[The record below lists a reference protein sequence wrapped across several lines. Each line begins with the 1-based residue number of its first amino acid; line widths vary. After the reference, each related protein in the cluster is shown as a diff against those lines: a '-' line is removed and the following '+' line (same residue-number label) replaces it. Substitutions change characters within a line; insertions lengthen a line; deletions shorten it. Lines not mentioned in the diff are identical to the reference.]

1 MRDGP
6 PRRAP
11 AALALPLALL
21 AAPIAGAAEGP
32 PGAAAAPGTPPA
44 AEAPQAEAPPAEGP
58 GTDSPAAAA
67 PGATPN
73 DCVVL
78 LHGLAR
84 TEASLIAV
92 AEALSVWGYDVVNR
106 GYPST
111 EAPIEVLVANV
122 GDAAAECGEARV
134 HFVTHSM
141 GGILLRA
148 WLAEER
154 DIDLGR
160 VVMLAPP
167 NAGSELV
174 DVFGGWEP
182 FQWIN
187 GPAGMEL
194 TTGEGSTPKSLPLPT
209 FELGIIA
216 GNVSLNPIFSAF
228 IEGED
233 DGKVSVESTRLEGMA
248 DHIVLPVSHTFMM
261 LNPLVIGQIRAFL
274 ETGAFDPEMTFGDAV
289 ARLVEDGLAPLIEE
303 TVLPAWLSDLGT
315 GVGIGREETR
325 PEPRPEP

>member
-1 MRDGP
+1 MGRWRP
-6 PRRAP
+6 ARRWL
-11 AALALPLALL
+11 AALALPPALL
-21 AAPIAGAAEGP
+21 GAPV
-32 PGAAAAPGTPPA
+32 AAAAPGDPPGAPDAPA
-44 AEAPQAEAPPAEGP
+44 ARDHTGE
-58 GTDSPAAAA
+58 
-67 PGATPN
+67 
-73 DCVVL
+73 CVVL

-92 AEALSVWGYDVVNR
+92 AETLSVWGYEVVNR

-111 EAPIEVLVANV
+111 EAPIDVLVARV

-148 WLAEER
+148 WLTEER
-154 DIDLGR
+154 AIDLGR

-174 DVFGGWEP
+174 DMFGGWEP

-194 TTGEGSTPKSLPLPT
+194 TTGEGSTPKSLPLPE

-216 GNVSLNPIFSAF
+216 GNVSLNPLFSAF

-233 DGKVSVESTRLEGMA
+233 DGKVSVESTRLEGMT

-261 LNPLVIGQIRAFL
+261 LNPLVIAQIGAFL
-274 ETGAFDPEMTFGDAV
+274 ETGAFDPELTFGDAV
-289 ARLVEDGLAPLIEE
+289 AGLVEDGLAPLIEE
-303 TVLPAWLSDLGT
+303 TVLPAWLSDLGV
-315 GVGIGREETR
+315 GVGIGGDEAR
-325 PEPRPEP
+325 PEPRPAP